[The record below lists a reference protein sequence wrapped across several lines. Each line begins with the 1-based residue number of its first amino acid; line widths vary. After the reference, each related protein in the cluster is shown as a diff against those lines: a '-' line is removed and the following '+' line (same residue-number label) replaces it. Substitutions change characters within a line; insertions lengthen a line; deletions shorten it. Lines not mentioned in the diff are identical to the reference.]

1 MARTDRASQGRPVQT
16 HEIRQRFLDRFERSG
31 HTVVPSASLLVDDP
45 NLLFVNAGMVPF
57 KPYFLGQATPPYSR
71 ATSVQKCV
79 RTPDIDEVGKTTRHN
94 TFFQMAGN
102 FSFGDYFKQG
112 AVEYAWQLVTGS
124 QQSGGYGFDPDR
136 IWVTVYTDDDE
147 AEQLWRTIAGIPA
160 ERIQRRGMEDNFWSM
175 GVPGPCGPS
184 SEIYF
189 DRGPDFGRPGGPV
202 VDEDRFLEIWNLVF
216 MQDERGESTGPGK
229 GDFPILGPLPA
240 KNIDTGM
247 GIERVALLLQ
257 DVPNVYETD
266 LLRPVITVAE
276 QLCGRRY
283 GADPVDD
290 VRFRVIAD
298 HARTGVMLIGDGVTP
313 GNEARG
319 YVLRRLLRRTVR
331 SARLL
336 GVTEP
341 VLSDITA
348 VVRDT
353 MGPSYPEIETDY
365 DRIEAVARA
374 EEEAFLATLS
384 AGSRIFDLAVAQTRR
399 AGGSQLSGDQ
409 VFQLHDTYG
418 FPIDLTLEMAA
429 EAGISVDEVGF
440 RTLMAQQ
447 RSRAKA
453 DAAARRSGHGD
464 LSEYRT
470 VLDAHGRTDFLGYT
484 DLSAEARVFGLLVD
498 GAGVPA
504 AGAGTA
510 VEVVLDRTPFYAEG
524 GGQQSDSGTLVGD
537 GFAIEVADVQS
548 PVDGLSVHRGTVV
561 SGEVVL
567 DAPVFAQV
575 DITRRRAVA
584 RAHSATH
591 LVHSGIRRALGSS
604 AAQAGSLNA
613 PGRLRFDF
621 TSPGGAVPPSVLTD
635 VEDEV
640 NEVLLRSLPV
650 TAEVMPIQVAR
661 RDGAIAMFGEKYGD
675 AVRVV
680 TIGDYSKELCG
691 GTHVPN
697 SADIGLIKLLSEA
710 SIGSGIRR
718 VEALV
723 GLDAFRFLAREHV
736 LVSQLSEQLKARPEE
751 LPERIGAVTER
762 LRAAERELERLHAA
776 AVLSSASALAEAAE
790 QVGNTALVAAE
801 TSEGVSG
808 ADLRALATEVR
819 GRLGE
824 RPGVVALF
832 SADHSTSKVSFVV
845 ATTAA
850 ARRQGLAAGALVPVF
865 GPAVGGRGGGK
876 PDLAQG
882 GGTEPGGIGAAVSA
896 LRGALA
902 GRNGA

>member
-1 MARTDRASQGRPVQT
+1 VQT
-16 HEIRQRFLDRFERSG
+16 PEIRQRFLDHFERSG
-31 HTVVPSASLLVDDP
+31 HTIVPSASLLLDDP

-57 KPYFLGQATPPYSR
+57 KPYFLGQVTPPFSR
-71 ATSVQKCV
+71 AASVQKCV

-112 AVEYAWQLVTGS
+112 AIEYAWQLVTAS
-124 QQSGGYGFDPDR
+124 QEEGGYGFDPQR

-147 AEQLWRTIAGIPA
+147 AEHLWRTVAGIPV
-160 ERIQRRGMEDNFWSM
+160 ERIQRRGMADNYWSM
-175 GVPGPCGPS
+175 GVPGPCGPC
-184 SEIYF
+184 SEIYV
-189 DRGPDFGRPGGPV
+189 DRGPEFGPPGGPI
-202 VDEDRFLEIWNLVF
+202 VDENRFLEIWNLVF

-229 GDFPILGPLPA
+229 GDFQILRPLPA

-247 GIERVALLLQ
+247 GIERVAVLLQ
-257 DVPNVYETD
+257 GARNVYETD
-266 LLRPVITVAE
+266 LLRPVITLTE
-276 QLCGRRY
+276 RLSGRRY
-283 GADPVDD
+283 GAEPTDD

-298 HARTGVMLIGDGVTP
+298 HARTAVMLIGDGVNP

-331 SARLL
+331 AARLL
-336 GVTEP
+336 GVTQPALGE
-341 VLSDITA
+341 ITS

-353 MGPSYPEIETDY
+353 MSPLYPEIATDY
-365 DRIEAVARA
+365 PRIHAVAVA

-384 AGSRIFDLAVAQTRR
+384 AGSRIFDLAVARARQ
-399 AGGSQLSGDQ
+399 AGGSQLSGEQ

-429 EAGISVDEVGF
+429 EAGLTVDEAGF
-440 RTLMAQQ
+440 RALMAEQ
-447 RSRAKA
+447 RQRAKA
-453 DAAARRSGHGD
+453 DAAARRSAHGD
-464 LSEYRT
+464 LSAYRG
-470 VLDAHGRTDFLGYT
+470 VLDTHGRTEFLGYT
-484 DLSAEARVFGLLVD
+484 QLSAEARVVGLLVN
-498 GAGVPA
+498 AAAVPA
-504 AGAGTA
+504 AGAGSR
-510 VEVVLDRTPFYAEG
+510 VEIVLDRTPFYAEG
-524 GGQQSDSGTLVGD
+524 GGQQSDTGTLLGD
-537 GFAIEVADVQS
+537 GFTVDITDVQS
-548 PVDGLSVHRGTVV
+548 PVEGLSVHRGTVR

-567 DAPVFAQV
+567 GASVLAQV
-575 DITRRRAVA
+575 DVSRRQAVA

-591 LVHSGIRRALGSS
+591 LVHAGIRRALGER

-650 TAEVMPIQVAR
+650 TAAVMSMQQAR
-661 RDGAIAMFGEKYGD
+661 SQGALAMFGERYGD

-697 SADIGLIKLLSEA
+697 TAEIGLIKFLSEA

-736 LVSQLSEQLKARPEE
+736 LVAQLAEQFKARPEE
-751 LPERIGAVTER
+751 LPERIGAVLER
-762 LRAAERELERLHAA
+762 LRAAERELERLRAA
-776 AVLSSASALAEAAE
+776 ALLSSAGALAQGAE
-790 QVGNTALVAAE
+790 RVGAIALVAAE
-801 TSEGVSG
+801 TQPGVG
-808 ADLRALATEVR
+808 AADLRALAVEVR
-819 GRLGE
+819 ARLGTQA
-824 RPGVVALF
+824 GVVALF
-832 SADHSTSKVSFVV
+832 SADPAAERVSFVV
-845 ATTAA
+845 ATTEA
-850 ARRQGLAAGALVPVF
+850 ARSQGLAANALVPVF
-865 GPAVGGRGGGK
+865 AAAVGGRGGGK

-882 GGTEPGGIGAAVSA
+882 GGTKPHGIPAAVAA
-896 LRGALA
+896 LRTELA
-902 GRNGA
+902 ECPSG